1 MLVRMYAIY
10 DTKAAAYL
18 QPFFCANNAIAFRNI
33 ERACKNPQSP
43 FAEFPAD
50 FNLFCLASFEDVDG
64 VLTPFEYRENLGNL
78 LQFQAINDSASQPQA
93 VQLPLGK

>member
-10 DTKAAAYL
+10 DSKAVAYL

-50 FNLFCLASFEDVDG
+50 FNLFCLATFEDVDG
-64 VLTPFEYRENLGNL
+64 VLSPFHVPENLGNL
-78 LQFQAINDSASQPQA
+78 LQFQSVKDSSSPAQPFPMAQA
-93 VQLPLGK
+93 K

>member
-1 MLVRMYAIY
+1 MQVRMYAIY
-10 DTKAAAYL
+10 DSKAAAYL

-33 ERACKNPQSP
+33 GRAVKNPQSP

-50 FNLFCLASFEDVDG
+50 FNLFCLAAFDDVSG
-64 VLTPFEYRENLGNL
+64 KLEPFKAPENLGNF
-78 LQFQAINDSASQPQA
+78 LQFLSVNDSSSQPQA